1 MKFAFIF
8 PGQGSQ
14 SVGMGREFYENS
26 ASACAL
32 LDEASDFTGID
43 FKNLLFEPN
52 DKLDVS
58 EFTQPA
64 IALNSMMAL
73 AALQERLDQ
82 EKFNIAPQF
91 LLGHSLGEFSALSAA
106 GGIGPK
112 QMLKLVNIRGRLMQ
126 NACEG
131 KGAGMMVILALADEA
146 VEKICA
152 DAASVG
158 KQVWAANYNCDG
170 QIVVAGK
177 KDDLAALEGE
187 FQAAV
192 SVAGCPGY
200 PVTLFDVV
208 GAWLSPNKTILE
220 RDQVCPPSLSQQD
233 VEETNQAQM
242 TSSQNTAVVAA
253 LMETGM
259 ATRMV
264 LTVEGTGPDQT
275 EGLLQKGDV
284 LTSITPAGGQATP
297 TTTYT
302 ALRELLTTIPAGTAV
317 ELGIERDGEPMTV
330 SLTTI
335 TPPDANSDGSPD
347 SEGSLLGVYLS
358 AEADSDIEATF
369 GLSKVGGPS
378 AGSMF
383 ALGIVDELTPGDLT
397 GGKDIAGTGTI
408 ALDGSIGP
416 IGGIEQK
423 MAGAKTDGSGYFLA
437 PASNCADVVGNVP
450 DGLEV
455 YAVSTL
461 HEAVTTV
468 EAIAAEDTSGASTC
482 EAVLAQQ

>member
-1 MKFAFIF
+1 MRTHDGGVMDEQHHETQSNATSSSEVEPAAGSEAD
-8 PGQGSQ
+8 PGSGVEPGMEAGDDSGSRTGIRGLRRLR
-14 SVGMGREFYENS
+14 SKRLMIGIG
-26 ASACAL
+26 AL
-32 LDEASDFTGID
+32 L
-43 FKNLLFEPN
+43 
-52 DKLDVS
+52 
-58 EFTQPA
+58 
-64 IALNSMMAL
+64 L
-73 AALQERLDQ
+73 A
-82 EKFNIAPQF
+82 
-91 LLGHSLGEFSALSAA
+91 
-106 GGIGPK
+106 
-112 QMLKLVNIRGRLMQ
+112 
-126 NACEG
+126 
-131 KGAGMMVILALADEA
+131 
-146 VEKICA
+146 
-152 DAASVG
+152 VG
-158 KQVWAANYNCDG
+158 L
-170 QIVVAGK
+170 VVAGATVRVNK
-177 KDDLAALEGE
+177 VIEAPGPTWNVLAAVPGDDSDQSVITVTGAQTYPAEG
-187 FQAAV
+187 ALRMTTV
-192 SVAGCPGY
+192 SVSGCPGY

-275 EGLLQKGDV
+275 EGLLQKGDI
-284 LTSITPAGGQATP
+284 LTSVTPAGGQATP

-302 ALRELLTTIPAGTAV
+302 ALRELLTTVPVGTTV

-437 PASNCADVVGNVP
+437 PASNCGDVVGHVP

>member
-1 MKFAFIF
+1 MRTHDGGVMDEQHHETQSNATSSSEVEPAAGSEAD
-8 PGQGSQ
+8 PGSGVEPGMEAGDDSGSRTGIRGLRRLR
-14 SVGMGREFYENS
+14 SKRLMIGIG
-26 ASACAL
+26 AL
-32 LDEASDFTGID
+32 L
-43 FKNLLFEPN
+43 
-52 DKLDVS
+52 
-58 EFTQPA
+58 
-64 IALNSMMAL
+64 L
-73 AALQERLDQ
+73 A
-82 EKFNIAPQF
+82 
-91 LLGHSLGEFSALSAA
+91 
-106 GGIGPK
+106 
-112 QMLKLVNIRGRLMQ
+112 
-126 NACEG
+126 
-131 KGAGMMVILALADEA
+131 
-146 VEKICA
+146 
-152 DAASVG
+152 VG
-158 KQVWAANYNCDG
+158 L
-170 QIVVAGK
+170 VVAGATVRVNK
-177 KDDLAALEGE
+177 VIEAPGPTWNVLAAVPGDDSDQSVITVTGAQTYPAEG
-187 FQAAV
+187 ALRMTTV
-192 SVAGCPGY
+192 SVSGCPGY

-335 TPPDANSDGSPD
+335 TPPDANSDGAPD

>member
-1 MKFAFIF
+1 MRTHDGGVMDEQHHETQSNATSSSEVEPAAGSEAD
-8 PGQGSQ
+8 PGSGVEPGMEAGDDSGSRTGIRGLRRLR
-14 SVGMGREFYENS
+14 SKRLMLGIG
-26 ASACAL
+26 AL
-32 LDEASDFTGID
+32 L
-43 FKNLLFEPN
+43 
-52 DKLDVS
+52 
-58 EFTQPA
+58 
-64 IALNSMMAL
+64 L
-73 AALQERLDQ
+73 A
-82 EKFNIAPQF
+82 
-91 LLGHSLGEFSALSAA
+91 
-106 GGIGPK
+106 
-112 QMLKLVNIRGRLMQ
+112 
-126 NACEG
+126 
-131 KGAGMMVILALADEA
+131 
-146 VEKICA
+146 
-152 DAASVG
+152 VG
-158 KQVWAANYNCDG
+158 L
-170 QIVVAGK
+170 VVAGATVRVNK
-177 KDDLAALEGE
+177 VIEAPGPTWNVLAAVPGDDSDQSVITVTGAQTYPAEG
-187 FQAAV
+187 ALRMTTV
-192 SVAGCPGY
+192 SVSGCPGY

-275 EGLLQKGDV
+275 EGLLQKGDI

-302 ALRELLTTIPAGTAV
+302 ALRELLTTVPVGTTV

-437 PASNCADVVGNVP
+437 PASNCGDVVGNVP

-468 EAIAAEDTSGASTC
+468 EAIAADDTSGASTC

>member
-1 MKFAFIF
+1 MRTHDGGVMDEQHHETQSNATSSSEVEPAAGSEAD
-8 PGQGSQ
+8 PGSGVEPGMEAGDDSGSRTGIRGLRRLR
-14 SVGMGREFYENS
+14 SKRLMIGIG
-26 ASACAL
+26 AL
-32 LDEASDFTGID
+32 L
-43 FKNLLFEPN
+43 
-52 DKLDVS
+52 
-58 EFTQPA
+58 
-64 IALNSMMAL
+64 L
-73 AALQERLDQ
+73 A
-82 EKFNIAPQF
+82 
-91 LLGHSLGEFSALSAA
+91 
-106 GGIGPK
+106 
-112 QMLKLVNIRGRLMQ
+112 
-126 NACEG
+126 
-131 KGAGMMVILALADEA
+131 
-146 VEKICA
+146 
-152 DAASVG
+152 VG
-158 KQVWAANYNCDG
+158 L
-170 QIVVAGK
+170 VVAGATVRVNK
-177 KDDLAALEGE
+177 VIEAPGPTWNVLAAVPSDDSDQSVITVTGAQTYPAEG
-187 FQAAV
+187 ALRMTTV
-192 SVAGCPGY
+192 SVSGCPGY

-335 TPPDANSDGSPD
+335 TPPDANSDGAPD

>member
-1 MKFAFIF
+1 MRTHDGGVMDEQHHETQSNATSSSEVEPAAGSEAD
-8 PGQGSQ
+8 PGSGVEPGMEAGDDSGSRTGIRGLRRLR
-14 SVGMGREFYENS
+14 SKRLMIGIG
-26 ASACAL
+26 AL
-32 LDEASDFTGID
+32 L
-43 FKNLLFEPN
+43 
-52 DKLDVS
+52 
-58 EFTQPA
+58 
-64 IALNSMMAL
+64 L
-73 AALQERLDQ
+73 A
-82 EKFNIAPQF
+82 
-91 LLGHSLGEFSALSAA
+91 
-106 GGIGPK
+106 
-112 QMLKLVNIRGRLMQ
+112 
-126 NACEG
+126 
-131 KGAGMMVILALADEA
+131 
-146 VEKICA
+146 
-152 DAASVG
+152 VG
-158 KQVWAANYNCDG
+158 L
-170 QIVVAGK
+170 VVAGATVRVNK
-177 KDDLAALEGE
+177 VIEAPGPTWNVLAAVPGDDSDQSVITVTGAQTYPAEG
-187 FQAAV
+187 ALRMTTV
-192 SVAGCPGY
+192 SVSGCPGY

-264 LTVEGTGPDQT
+264 LTVEGTGPEQT

-284 LTSITPAGGQATP
+284 LTSVTPAGGQATP

-468 EAIAAEDTSGASTC
+468 EAIAADDTSGASTC

>member
-1 MKFAFIF
+1 MRTHDGGVMDEQHHETQSNATSSSEVEPAAGSEAD
-8 PGQGSQ
+8 PGSGVEPGMEAGDDSGSRTGIRGLRRLR
-14 SVGMGREFYENS
+14 SKRLMIGIG
-26 ASACAL
+26 AL
-32 LDEASDFTGID
+32 L
-43 FKNLLFEPN
+43 
-52 DKLDVS
+52 
-58 EFTQPA
+58 
-64 IALNSMMAL
+64 L
-73 AALQERLDQ
+73 A
-82 EKFNIAPQF
+82 
-91 LLGHSLGEFSALSAA
+91 
-106 GGIGPK
+106 
-112 QMLKLVNIRGRLMQ
+112 
-126 NACEG
+126 
-131 KGAGMMVILALADEA
+131 
-146 VEKICA
+146 
-152 DAASVG
+152 VG
-158 KQVWAANYNCDG
+158 L
-170 QIVVAGK
+170 VVAGATVRVNK
-177 KDDLAALEGE
+177 VIEAPGPTWNVLAAVPGDDSDQSVITVTGAQTYPAEG
-187 FQAAV
+187 ALRMTTV
-192 SVAGCPGY
+192 SVSGCPGY

-275 EGLLQKGDV
+275 EGLLQKGDI

-437 PASNCADVVGNVP
+437 PASNCGDVVGNVP

>member
-1 MKFAFIF
+1 MRTHDGGVMDEQHHETQSNATSSSEVEPAAGSEAD
-8 PGQGSQ
+8 PGSGVEPGMEAGDDSGSRTGIRGLRRLR
-14 SVGMGREFYENS
+14 SKRLMIGIG
-26 ASACAL
+26 AL
-32 LDEASDFTGID
+32 L
-43 FKNLLFEPN
+43 
-52 DKLDVS
+52 
-58 EFTQPA
+58 
-64 IALNSMMAL
+64 L
-73 AALQERLDQ
+73 A
-82 EKFNIAPQF
+82 
-91 LLGHSLGEFSALSAA
+91 
-106 GGIGPK
+106 
-112 QMLKLVNIRGRLMQ
+112 
-126 NACEG
+126 
-131 KGAGMMVILALADEA
+131 
-146 VEKICA
+146 
-152 DAASVG
+152 VG
-158 KQVWAANYNCDG
+158 L
-170 QIVVAGK
+170 VVAGATVRVNK
-177 KDDLAALEGE
+177 VIEAPGPTWNVLAAVPGDDSDQSVITVTGAQTYPAEG
-187 FQAAV
+187 ALRMTTV
-192 SVAGCPGY
+192 SVSGCPGY

-275 EGLLQKGDV
+275 EGLLQKGDI
-284 LTSITPAGGQATP
+284 LTSVTPAGGQATP

>member
-1 MKFAFIF
+1 MRTHDGGVMDEQHHETQSNATSSSEVEPAAGSEAD
-8 PGQGSQ
+8 PGSGVEPGMEAGDDSGSRTGIRGLRRLR
-14 SVGMGREFYENS
+14 SKRLMIGIG
-26 ASACAL
+26 AL
-32 LDEASDFTGID
+32 L
-43 FKNLLFEPN
+43 
-52 DKLDVS
+52 
-58 EFTQPA
+58 
-64 IALNSMMAL
+64 L
-73 AALQERLDQ
+73 A
-82 EKFNIAPQF
+82 
-91 LLGHSLGEFSALSAA
+91 
-106 GGIGPK
+106 
-112 QMLKLVNIRGRLMQ
+112 
-126 NACEG
+126 
-131 KGAGMMVILALADEA
+131 
-146 VEKICA
+146 
-152 DAASVG
+152 VG
-158 KQVWAANYNCDG
+158 L
-170 QIVVAGK
+170 VVAGATVRVNK
-177 KDDLAALEGE
+177 VIEAPGPTWNVLAAVPGDDSDQSVITVTGAQTYPAEG
-187 FQAAV
+187 ALRMTTV
-192 SVAGCPGY
+192 SVSGCPGY

-275 EGLLQKGDV
+275 EGLLQN
-284 LTSITPAGGQATP
+284 SITPAGGQATP

-335 TPPDANSDGSPD
+335 TPPDANSDGVPD

>member
-1 MKFAFIF
+1 M
-8 PGQGSQ
+8 
-14 SVGMGREFYENS
+14 
-26 ASACAL
+26 
-32 LDEASDFTGID
+32 T
-43 FKNLLFEPN
+43 
-52 DKLDVS
+52 
-58 EFTQPA
+58 T
-64 IALNSMMAL
+64 
-73 AALQERLDQ
+73 
-82 EKFNIAPQF
+82 
-91 LLGHSLGEFSALSAA
+91 
-106 GGIGPK
+106 
-112 QMLKLVNIRGRLMQ
+112 
-126 NACEG
+126 
-131 KGAGMMVILALADEA
+131 
-146 VEKICA
+146 
-152 DAASVG
+152 
-158 KQVWAANYNCDG
+158 
-170 QIVVAGK
+170 
-177 KDDLAALEGE
+177 
-187 FQAAV
+187 V
-192 SVAGCPGY
+192 SVSGCPGY

-264 LTVEGTGPDQT
+264 LTVEGTGPEQT
-275 EGLLQKGDV
+275 EGMLQKGDI

>member
-1 MKFAFIF
+1 MRTHDGGVMDEQHHETQSNATSSSEVEPAAGSEAD
-8 PGQGSQ
+8 PGSGVEPGMEAGDDSGSRTGIRGLRRLR
-14 SVGMGREFYENS
+14 SKRLMIGIG
-26 ASACAL
+26 AL
-32 LDEASDFTGID
+32 L
-43 FKNLLFEPN
+43 
-52 DKLDVS
+52 
-58 EFTQPA
+58 
-64 IALNSMMAL
+64 L
-73 AALQERLDQ
+73 A
-82 EKFNIAPQF
+82 
-91 LLGHSLGEFSALSAA
+91 
-106 GGIGPK
+106 
-112 QMLKLVNIRGRLMQ
+112 
-126 NACEG
+126 
-131 KGAGMMVILALADEA
+131 
-146 VEKICA
+146 
-152 DAASVG
+152 VG
-158 KQVWAANYNCDG
+158 L
-170 QIVVAGK
+170 VVAGATVRVNK
-177 KDDLAALEGE
+177 VIEAPGPTWNVLAAVPGDDSDQSVITVTGAQTYPAEG
-187 FQAAV
+187 ALRMTTV
-192 SVAGCPGY
+192 SVSGCPGY

-437 PASNCADVVGNVP
+437 PASNCADVVGHVP

>member
-1 MKFAFIF
+1 MRTHDGGVMDEQHHETQSNATSSSEVEPAAGSEAD
-8 PGQGSQ
+8 PGSGVEPGMEAGDDSGSRTGIRGLRRLR
-14 SVGMGREFYENS
+14 SKRLMIGIG
-26 ASACAL
+26 AL
-32 LDEASDFTGID
+32 L
-43 FKNLLFEPN
+43 
-52 DKLDVS
+52 
-58 EFTQPA
+58 
-64 IALNSMMAL
+64 L
-73 AALQERLDQ
+73 A
-82 EKFNIAPQF
+82 
-91 LLGHSLGEFSALSAA
+91 
-106 GGIGPK
+106 
-112 QMLKLVNIRGRLMQ
+112 
-126 NACEG
+126 
-131 KGAGMMVILALADEA
+131 
-146 VEKICA
+146 
-152 DAASVG
+152 VG
-158 KQVWAANYNCDG
+158 L
-170 QIVVAGK
+170 VVAGATVRVNK
-177 KDDLAALEGE
+177 VIEAPGPTWNVLAAVPGDDSDQSVITVTGAQTYPAEG
-187 FQAAV
+187 ALRMTTV
-192 SVAGCPGY
+192 SVSGCPGY

-264 LTVEGTGPDQT
+264 LTVEGTGPEQT
-275 EGLLQKGDV
+275 EGMLQKGDI

>member
-1 MKFAFIF
+1 MRTHDGGVMDEQHHETQSNATSSSEVEPAAGSEAD
-8 PGQGSQ
+8 PGSGVEPGMEAGDDSGSRTGIRGLRHLR
-14 SVGMGREFYENS
+14 SKRLMLGIG
-26 ASACAL
+26 AL
-32 LDEASDFTGID
+32 L
-43 FKNLLFEPN
+43 
-52 DKLDVS
+52 
-58 EFTQPA
+58 
-64 IALNSMMAL
+64 L
-73 AALQERLDQ
+73 A
-82 EKFNIAPQF
+82 
-91 LLGHSLGEFSALSAA
+91 
-106 GGIGPK
+106 
-112 QMLKLVNIRGRLMQ
+112 
-126 NACEG
+126 
-131 KGAGMMVILALADEA
+131 
-146 VEKICA
+146 
-152 DAASVG
+152 VG
-158 KQVWAANYNCDG
+158 L
-170 QIVVAGK
+170 VVAGATVRVNK
-177 KDDLAALEGE
+177 VIEAPGPTWNVLAAVPGDDSDQSVITVTGAQTYPAEG
-187 FQAAV
+187 ALRMTTV
-192 SVAGCPGY
+192 SVSGCPGY

-335 TPPDANSDGSPD
+335 TPPDANSDGAPD

-437 PASNCADVVGNVP
+437 PASNCADVVGHVP

-468 EAIAAEDTSGASTC
+468 EAIAADDTSGASTC

>member
-1 MKFAFIF
+1 MRTHDGGVMDEQHHETQSNATSSSEVEPAAGSEAD
-8 PGQGSQ
+8 PGSGVEPGMEAGDDSGSRTGIRGLRRLR
-14 SVGMGREFYENS
+14 SKRLMIGIG
-26 ASACAL
+26 AL
-32 LDEASDFTGID
+32 L
-43 FKNLLFEPN
+43 
-52 DKLDVS
+52 
-58 EFTQPA
+58 
-64 IALNSMMAL
+64 L
-73 AALQERLDQ
+73 A
-82 EKFNIAPQF
+82 
-91 LLGHSLGEFSALSAA
+91 
-106 GGIGPK
+106 
-112 QMLKLVNIRGRLMQ
+112 
-126 NACEG
+126 
-131 KGAGMMVILALADEA
+131 
-146 VEKICA
+146 
-152 DAASVG
+152 VG
-158 KQVWAANYNCDG
+158 L
-170 QIVVAGK
+170 VVAGATVRVNK
-177 KDDLAALEGE
+177 VIEAPGPTWNVLAAVPGDDSDQSVITVTGAQTYPAEG
-187 FQAAV
+187 ALRMTTV
-192 SVAGCPGY
+192 SVSGCPGY

-302 ALRELLTTIPAGTAV
+302 ALRELLTTVPVGTTV

-437 PASNCADVVGNVP
+437 PASNCADVVGHVP

>member
-1 MKFAFIF
+1 MRTHDGGVMDEQHHETQSNATSSSEVEPAAGSEAD
-8 PGQGSQ
+8 PGSGVEPGMEAGDDSGSRTGIRGLRRLR
-14 SVGMGREFYENS
+14 SKRLMIGIG
-26 ASACAL
+26 AL
-32 LDEASDFTGID
+32 L
-43 FKNLLFEPN
+43 
-52 DKLDVS
+52 
-58 EFTQPA
+58 
-64 IALNSMMAL
+64 L
-73 AALQERLDQ
+73 A
-82 EKFNIAPQF
+82 
-91 LLGHSLGEFSALSAA
+91 
-106 GGIGPK
+106 
-112 QMLKLVNIRGRLMQ
+112 
-126 NACEG
+126 
-131 KGAGMMVILALADEA
+131 
-146 VEKICA
+146 
-152 DAASVG
+152 VG
-158 KQVWAANYNCDG
+158 L
-170 QIVVAGK
+170 VVAGATVRVNK
-177 KDDLAALEGE
+177 VIEAPGPTWNVLAAVPGDDSDQSVITVTGAQTYPAEG
-187 FQAAV
+187 ALRMTTV
-192 SVAGCPGY
+192 SVSGCPGY

-264 LTVEGTGPDQT
+264 LTVEGTGPEQT
-275 EGLLQKGDV
+275 EGLLQKGDI
-284 LTSITPAGGQATP
+284 LTSVTPAGGQATP

-302 ALRELLTTIPAGTAV
+302 ALRELLTTVPVGTTV

-468 EAIAAEDTSGASTC
+468 EAIAADDTSGASTC

>member
-1 MKFAFIF
+1 MRTHDGGVMDEQHHETQSNATSSSEVEPAAGSEAD
-8 PGQGSQ
+8 PGSGVEPGMEAGDDSGSRTGIRGLRRLR
-14 SVGMGREFYENS
+14 SKRLMIGIG
-26 ASACAL
+26 AL
-32 LDEASDFTGID
+32 L
-43 FKNLLFEPN
+43 
-52 DKLDVS
+52 
-58 EFTQPA
+58 
-64 IALNSMMAL
+64 L
-73 AALQERLDQ
+73 A
-82 EKFNIAPQF
+82 
-91 LLGHSLGEFSALSAA
+91 
-106 GGIGPK
+106 
-112 QMLKLVNIRGRLMQ
+112 
-126 NACEG
+126 
-131 KGAGMMVILALADEA
+131 
-146 VEKICA
+146 
-152 DAASVG
+152 VG
-158 KQVWAANYNCDG
+158 L
-170 QIVVAGK
+170 VVAGATVRVNK
-177 KDDLAALEGE
+177 VIEAPGPTWNVLAAVPGDDSDQSVITVTGAQTYPAEG
-187 FQAAV
+187 ALRMTTV
-192 SVAGCPGY
+192 SVSGCPGY

-302 ALRELLTTIPAGTAV
+302 ALRELLTTVPAGTAV
-317 ELGIERDGEPMTV
+317 DLGIERDGEPMTV

-335 TPPDANSDGSPD
+335 TPPDANSDGAPD

>member
-1 MKFAFIF
+1 MRTHDGGVMDEQHHETQSNATSSSEVEPAAGSEAD
-8 PGQGSQ
+8 PGSGVEPGMEAGDDSGSRTGIRGLRRLR
-14 SVGMGREFYENS
+14 SKRLMIGIG
-26 ASACAL
+26 AL
-32 LDEASDFTGID
+32 L
-43 FKNLLFEPN
+43 
-52 DKLDVS
+52 
-58 EFTQPA
+58 
-64 IALNSMMAL
+64 L
-73 AALQERLDQ
+73 A
-82 EKFNIAPQF
+82 
-91 LLGHSLGEFSALSAA
+91 
-106 GGIGPK
+106 
-112 QMLKLVNIRGRLMQ
+112 
-126 NACEG
+126 
-131 KGAGMMVILALADEA
+131 
-146 VEKICA
+146 
-152 DAASVG
+152 VG
-158 KQVWAANYNCDG
+158 L
-170 QIVVAGK
+170 VVAGATVRVNK
-177 KDDLAALEGE
+177 VIEAPGPTWNVLAAVPGDDSDQSVITVTGAQTYPAEG
-187 FQAAV
+187 ALRMTTV
-192 SVAGCPGY
+192 SVSGCPGY

-264 LTVEGTGPDQT
+264 LTVEGTGPEQT
-275 EGLLQKGDV
+275 EGMLQKGDI

-468 EAIAAEDTSGASTC
+468 EAIAADDTSGASTC

>member
-1 MKFAFIF
+1 MRTHDGGVMDEQHHETQSNATSSSEVEPAAGSEAD
-8 PGQGSQ
+8 PGSGVEPGMEAGDDSGSRTGIRGLRRLR
-14 SVGMGREFYENS
+14 SKRLMIGIG
-26 ASACAL
+26 AL
-32 LDEASDFTGID
+32 L
-43 FKNLLFEPN
+43 
-52 DKLDVS
+52 
-58 EFTQPA
+58 
-64 IALNSMMAL
+64 L
-73 AALQERLDQ
+73 A
-82 EKFNIAPQF
+82 
-91 LLGHSLGEFSALSAA
+91 
-106 GGIGPK
+106 
-112 QMLKLVNIRGRLMQ
+112 
-126 NACEG
+126 
-131 KGAGMMVILALADEA
+131 
-146 VEKICA
+146 
-152 DAASVG
+152 VG
-158 KQVWAANYNCDG
+158 L
-170 QIVVAGK
+170 VVAGATVRVNK
-177 KDDLAALEGE
+177 VIEAPGPTWNVLAAVPGDDSDQSVITVTGAQTYPAEG
-187 FQAAV
+187 ALRMTTV
-192 SVAGCPGY
+192 SVSGCPGY

-275 EGLLQKGDV
+275 EGLLQKGDI

-302 ALRELLTTIPAGTAV
+302 ALRELLTTVPVGTTV

-437 PASNCADVVGNVP
+437 PASNCADVVGHVP

>member
-1 MKFAFIF
+1 MRTHDGGVMDEQHHETQSNATSSSEVEPAAGSEAD
-8 PGQGSQ
+8 PGSGVEPGMEAGDDSGSRTGIRGLRRLR
-14 SVGMGREFYENS
+14 SKRLMIGIG
-26 ASACAL
+26 AL
-32 LDEASDFTGID
+32 L
-43 FKNLLFEPN
+43 
-52 DKLDVS
+52 
-58 EFTQPA
+58 
-64 IALNSMMAL
+64 L
-73 AALQERLDQ
+73 A
-82 EKFNIAPQF
+82 
-91 LLGHSLGEFSALSAA
+91 
-106 GGIGPK
+106 
-112 QMLKLVNIRGRLMQ
+112 
-126 NACEG
+126 
-131 KGAGMMVILALADEA
+131 
-146 VEKICA
+146 
-152 DAASVG
+152 VG
-158 KQVWAANYNCDG
+158 L
-170 QIVVAGK
+170 VVAGATVRVNK
-177 KDDLAALEGE
+177 VIEAPGPTWNVLAAVPGDDSDQSVITVTGAQTYPAEG
-187 FQAAV
+187 ALRMTTV
-192 SVAGCPGY
+192 SVSGCPGY

-264 LTVEGTGPDQT
+264 LTVEGTGPEQT
-275 EGLLQKGDV
+275 EGLLQKGDI
-284 LTSITPAGGQATP
+284 LTSVTPAGGQATP

-302 ALRELLTTIPAGTAV
+302 ALRELLTTVPVGTTV
-317 ELGIERDGEPMTV
+317 ELGIERNGEPMTV

-468 EAIAAEDTSGASTC
+468 EAIAADDTSGASTC

>member
-1 MKFAFIF
+1 MRTHDGGVMDEQHHETQSNATSSSEVEPAAGSEAD
-8 PGQGSQ
+8 PGSGVEPGMEAGDDSGSRTGIRGLRRLR
-14 SVGMGREFYENS
+14 SKRLMIGIG
-26 ASACAL
+26 AL
-32 LDEASDFTGID
+32 L
-43 FKNLLFEPN
+43 
-52 DKLDVS
+52 
-58 EFTQPA
+58 
-64 IALNSMMAL
+64 L
-73 AALQERLDQ
+73 A
-82 EKFNIAPQF
+82 
-91 LLGHSLGEFSALSAA
+91 
-106 GGIGPK
+106 
-112 QMLKLVNIRGRLMQ
+112 
-126 NACEG
+126 
-131 KGAGMMVILALADEA
+131 
-146 VEKICA
+146 
-152 DAASVG
+152 VG
-158 KQVWAANYNCDG
+158 L
-170 QIVVAGK
+170 VVAGATVRVNK
-177 KDDLAALEGE
+177 VIEAPGPTWNVLAAVPGDDSDQSVITVTGAQTYPAEG
-187 FQAAV
+187 ALRMTTV
-192 SVAGCPGY
+192 SVSGCPGY

-275 EGLLQKGDV
+275 EGLLQKGDI

-302 ALRELLTTIPAGTAV
+302 ALRELLTTVPVGTTV

-468 EAIAAEDTSGASTC
+468 EAIAADDTSGASTC

>member
-1 MKFAFIF
+1 MRTHDGGVMDEQHHETQSNATSSSEVEPAAGSEAD
-8 PGQGSQ
+8 PGSGVEPGMEAGDDSGSRTGIRGLRRLR
-14 SVGMGREFYENS
+14 SKRLMIGIG
-26 ASACAL
+26 AL
-32 LDEASDFTGID
+32 L
-43 FKNLLFEPN
+43 
-52 DKLDVS
+52 
-58 EFTQPA
+58 
-64 IALNSMMAL
+64 L
-73 AALQERLDQ
+73 A
-82 EKFNIAPQF
+82 
-91 LLGHSLGEFSALSAA
+91 
-106 GGIGPK
+106 
-112 QMLKLVNIRGRLMQ
+112 
-126 NACEG
+126 
-131 KGAGMMVILALADEA
+131 
-146 VEKICA
+146 
-152 DAASVG
+152 VG
-158 KQVWAANYNCDG
+158 L
-170 QIVVAGK
+170 VVAGATVRVNK
-177 KDDLAALEGE
+177 VIEAPGPTWNVLAAVPGDDSDQSVITVTGAQTYPAEG
-187 FQAAV
+187 ALRMTTV
-192 SVAGCPGY
+192 SVSGCPGY

-335 TPPDANSDGSPD
+335 TPPDANSDGAPD

-437 PASNCADVVGNVP
+437 PASNCGDVVGHVP

>member
-1 MKFAFIF
+1 MRTHDGGVMDEQHHETQSNATSSSEVEPAAGSEAD
-8 PGQGSQ
+8 PGSGVEPGMEAGDDSGSRTGIRGLRRLR
-14 SVGMGREFYENS
+14 SKRLMIGIG
-26 ASACAL
+26 AL
-32 LDEASDFTGID
+32 L
-43 FKNLLFEPN
+43 
-52 DKLDVS
+52 
-58 EFTQPA
+58 
-64 IALNSMMAL
+64 L
-73 AALQERLDQ
+73 A
-82 EKFNIAPQF
+82 
-91 LLGHSLGEFSALSAA
+91 
-106 GGIGPK
+106 
-112 QMLKLVNIRGRLMQ
+112 
-126 NACEG
+126 
-131 KGAGMMVILALADEA
+131 
-146 VEKICA
+146 
-152 DAASVG
+152 VG
-158 KQVWAANYNCDG
+158 L
-170 QIVVAGK
+170 VVAGATVRVNK
-177 KDDLAALEGE
+177 VIEAPGPTWNVLAAVPGDDSDQSVITVTGAQTYPAEG
-187 FQAAV
+187 ALRMTTV
-192 SVAGCPGY
+192 SVSGCPGY

-264 LTVEGTGPDQT
+264 LTVEGTGPEQT

-335 TPPDANSDGSPD
+335 TPPDANSDGAPD

>member
-1 MKFAFIF
+1 MRTHDGGVMDEQHHETQSNATSSSEVEPAAGSEAD
-8 PGQGSQ
+8 PGSGVEPGMEAGDDSGSRTGIRGLRRLR
-14 SVGMGREFYENS
+14 SKRLMIGIG
-26 ASACAL
+26 AL
-32 LDEASDFTGID
+32 L
-43 FKNLLFEPN
+43 
-52 DKLDVS
+52 
-58 EFTQPA
+58 
-64 IALNSMMAL
+64 L
-73 AALQERLDQ
+73 A
-82 EKFNIAPQF
+82 
-91 LLGHSLGEFSALSAA
+91 
-106 GGIGPK
+106 
-112 QMLKLVNIRGRLMQ
+112 
-126 NACEG
+126 
-131 KGAGMMVILALADEA
+131 
-146 VEKICA
+146 
-152 DAASVG
+152 VG
-158 KQVWAANYNCDG
+158 L
-170 QIVVAGK
+170 VVAGATVRVNK
-177 KDDLAALEGE
+177 VIEAPGPTWNVLAAVPGDDSDQSVITVTGAQTYPAEG
-187 FQAAV
+187 ALRMTTV
-192 SVAGCPGY
+192 SVSGCPGY

-264 LTVEGTGPDQT
+264 LTVEGTGPEQT
-275 EGLLQKGDV
+275 EGLLQKGDI
-284 LTSITPAGGQATP
+284 LTSVTPAGGQATP

-468 EAIAAEDTSGASTC
+468 EAIAADDTSGASTC

>member
-1 MKFAFIF
+1 MRTHDGGVMDEQHHETQSNATSSSEVEPAAGSEAD
-8 PGQGSQ
+8 PGSGVEPGMEAGDDSGSRTGIRGLRRLR
-14 SVGMGREFYENS
+14 SKRLMIGIG
-26 ASACAL
+26 AL
-32 LDEASDFTGID
+32 L
-43 FKNLLFEPN
+43 
-52 DKLDVS
+52 
-58 EFTQPA
+58 
-64 IALNSMMAL
+64 L
-73 AALQERLDQ
+73 A
-82 EKFNIAPQF
+82 
-91 LLGHSLGEFSALSAA
+91 
-106 GGIGPK
+106 
-112 QMLKLVNIRGRLMQ
+112 
-126 NACEG
+126 
-131 KGAGMMVILALADEA
+131 
-146 VEKICA
+146 
-152 DAASVG
+152 VG
-158 KQVWAANYNCDG
+158 L
-170 QIVVAGK
+170 VVAGATVRVNK
-177 KDDLAALEGE
+177 VIEAPGPTWNVLAAVPGDDSDQSVITVTGAQTYPAEG
-187 FQAAV
+187 ALRMTTV
-192 SVAGCPGY
+192 SVSGCPGY

-275 EGLLQKGDV
+275 EGLLQKGDI
-284 LTSITPAGGQATP
+284 LTSVTPAGGQATP

-302 ALRELLTTIPAGTAV
+302 ALRELLTTVPVGTTV

-335 TPPDANSDGSPD
+335 TPPDANSDGAPD

-437 PASNCADVVGNVP
+437 PASNCGDVVGNVP

-468 EAIAAEDTSGASTC
+468 EAIAADDTSGASTC

>member
-1 MKFAFIF
+1 MRTHDGGVMDEQHHETQSNATSSSEVEPAAGSEAD
-8 PGQGSQ
+8 PGSGVEPGMEAGDDSGSRTGIRGLRRLR
-14 SVGMGREFYENS
+14 SKRLMIGIG
-26 ASACAL
+26 AL
-32 LDEASDFTGID
+32 L
-43 FKNLLFEPN
+43 
-52 DKLDVS
+52 
-58 EFTQPA
+58 
-64 IALNSMMAL
+64 L
-73 AALQERLDQ
+73 A
-82 EKFNIAPQF
+82 
-91 LLGHSLGEFSALSAA
+91 
-106 GGIGPK
+106 
-112 QMLKLVNIRGRLMQ
+112 
-126 NACEG
+126 
-131 KGAGMMVILALADEA
+131 
-146 VEKICA
+146 
-152 DAASVG
+152 VG
-158 KQVWAANYNCDG
+158 L
-170 QIVVAGK
+170 VVAGATVRVNK
-177 KDDLAALEGE
+177 VIEAPGPTWNVLAAVPGDDSDQSVITVTGAQTYPAEG
-187 FQAAV
+187 ALRMTTV
-192 SVAGCPGY
+192 SVSGCPGY

-275 EGLLQKGDV
+275 EGLLQKGDI
-284 LTSITPAGGQATP
+284 LTSVTPAGGQATP

-302 ALRELLTTIPAGTAV
+302 ALRELLTTVPVGTTV

>member
-1 MKFAFIF
+1 MRTHDGGVMDEQHHETQSNATSSSEVEPAAGSEAD
-8 PGQGSQ
+8 PGSGVEPGMEAGDDSGSRTGIRGLRRLR
-14 SVGMGREFYENS
+14 SKRLMIGIG
-26 ASACAL
+26 AL
-32 LDEASDFTGID
+32 L
-43 FKNLLFEPN
+43 
-52 DKLDVS
+52 
-58 EFTQPA
+58 
-64 IALNSMMAL
+64 L
-73 AALQERLDQ
+73 A
-82 EKFNIAPQF
+82 
-91 LLGHSLGEFSALSAA
+91 
-106 GGIGPK
+106 
-112 QMLKLVNIRGRLMQ
+112 
-126 NACEG
+126 
-131 KGAGMMVILALADEA
+131 
-146 VEKICA
+146 
-152 DAASVG
+152 VG
-158 KQVWAANYNCDG
+158 L
-170 QIVVAGK
+170 VVAGATVRVNK
-177 KDDLAALEGE
+177 VIEAPGPTWNVLAAVPGDDSDQSVITVTGAQTYPAEG
-187 FQAAV
+187 ALRMTTV
-192 SVAGCPGY
+192 SVSGCPGY

-242 TSSQNTAVVAA
+242 TSSQTTAVVAA

-335 TPPDANSDGSPD
+335 TPPDANSDGAPD

-437 PASNCADVVGNVP
+437 PASNCGDVVGHVP

>member
-1 MKFAFIF
+1 MRTHDGGVMDEQHHETQSNATSSSEVEPAAGSEAD
-8 PGQGSQ
+8 PGSGVEPGMEAGDDSGSRTGIRGLRRLR
-14 SVGMGREFYENS
+14 SKRLMIGIG
-26 ASACAL
+26 AL
-32 LDEASDFTGID
+32 L
-43 FKNLLFEPN
+43 
-52 DKLDVS
+52 
-58 EFTQPA
+58 
-64 IALNSMMAL
+64 L
-73 AALQERLDQ
+73 A
-82 EKFNIAPQF
+82 
-91 LLGHSLGEFSALSAA
+91 
-106 GGIGPK
+106 
-112 QMLKLVNIRGRLMQ
+112 
-126 NACEG
+126 
-131 KGAGMMVILALADEA
+131 
-146 VEKICA
+146 
-152 DAASVG
+152 VG
-158 KQVWAANYNCDG
+158 L
-170 QIVVAGK
+170 VVAGATVRVNK
-177 KDDLAALEGE
+177 VIEAPGPTWNVLAAVPGDDSDQSVITVTGAQTYPAEG
-187 FQAAV
+187 ALRMTTV
-192 SVAGCPGY
+192 SVSGCPGY

-302 ALRELLTTIPAGTAV
+302 ALRELLTTVPVGTTV
-317 ELGIERDGEPMTV
+317 ELGIERNGKPMTV

-468 EAIAAEDTSGASTC
+468 EAIAADDTSGASTC

>member
-1 MKFAFIF
+1 MDEQHHETQSNATSSSEVEPAAGSEAD
-8 PGQGSQ
+8 PGSGVEPGMEAGDDSGSRTGIRGLRRLR
-14 SVGMGREFYENS
+14 SKRLMIGIG
-26 ASACAL
+26 AL
-32 LDEASDFTGID
+32 L
-43 FKNLLFEPN
+43 
-52 DKLDVS
+52 
-58 EFTQPA
+58 
-64 IALNSMMAL
+64 L
-73 AALQERLDQ
+73 A
-82 EKFNIAPQF
+82 
-91 LLGHSLGEFSALSAA
+91 
-106 GGIGPK
+106 
-112 QMLKLVNIRGRLMQ
+112 
-126 NACEG
+126 
-131 KGAGMMVILALADEA
+131 
-146 VEKICA
+146 
-152 DAASVG
+152 VG
-158 KQVWAANYNCDG
+158 L
-170 QIVVAGK
+170 VVAGATVRVNK
-177 KDDLAALEGE
+177 VIEAPGPTWNVLAAVPGDDSDQSVITVTGAQTYPAEG
-187 FQAAV
+187 ALRMTTV
-192 SVAGCPGY
+192 SVSGCPGY

-208 GAWLSPNKTILE
+208 GAWLSPDKKILDRE
-220 RDQVCPPSLSQQD
+220 QVCPKSLSSQE
-233 VEETNQAQM
+233 VEQANQAQM

-335 TPPDANSDGSPD
+335 TPPDANSDGAPD

>member
-1 MKFAFIF
+1 MRTHDGGVMDEQHHETQSNATSSSEVEPAAGSEAD
-8 PGQGSQ
+8 PGSGVEPGMEAGDDSGSRTGIRGLRRLR
-14 SVGMGREFYENS
+14 SKRLMIGIG
-26 ASACAL
+26 AL
-32 LDEASDFTGID
+32 L
-43 FKNLLFEPN
+43 
-52 DKLDVS
+52 
-58 EFTQPA
+58 
-64 IALNSMMAL
+64 L
-73 AALQERLDQ
+73 A
-82 EKFNIAPQF
+82 
-91 LLGHSLGEFSALSAA
+91 
-106 GGIGPK
+106 
-112 QMLKLVNIRGRLMQ
+112 
-126 NACEG
+126 
-131 KGAGMMVILALADEA
+131 
-146 VEKICA
+146 
-152 DAASVG
+152 VG
-158 KQVWAANYNCDG
+158 L
-170 QIVVAGK
+170 VVAGATVRVNK
-177 KDDLAALEGE
+177 VIEAPGPTWNVLAAVPGDDSDQSVITVTGAQTYPAEG
-187 FQAAV
+187 ALRMTTV
-192 SVAGCPGY
+192 SVSGCPGY

-208 GAWLSPNKTILE
+208 GAWVSPNKTILE

-335 TPPDANSDGSPD
+335 TPPDANSDGAPD

-437 PASNCADVVGNVP
+437 PASNCGDVVGNVP

-468 EAIAAEDTSGASTC
+468 EAIAADDTSGASTC

>member
-1 MKFAFIF
+1 MRTHDGGVMDEQHHETQSNATSSSEVEPAAGSEAD
-8 PGQGSQ
+8 PGSGVEPGMEAGDDSGSRTGIRGLRRLR
-14 SVGMGREFYENS
+14 SKRLMIGIG
-26 ASACAL
+26 AL
-32 LDEASDFTGID
+32 L
-43 FKNLLFEPN
+43 
-52 DKLDVS
+52 
-58 EFTQPA
+58 
-64 IALNSMMAL
+64 L
-73 AALQERLDQ
+73 A
-82 EKFNIAPQF
+82 
-91 LLGHSLGEFSALSAA
+91 
-106 GGIGPK
+106 
-112 QMLKLVNIRGRLMQ
+112 
-126 NACEG
+126 
-131 KGAGMMVILALADEA
+131 
-146 VEKICA
+146 
-152 DAASVG
+152 VG
-158 KQVWAANYNCDG
+158 L
-170 QIVVAGK
+170 VVAGATVRVNK
-177 KDDLAALEGE
+177 VIEAPGPTWNVLAAVPGDDSDQSVITVTGAQTYPAEG
-187 FQAAV
+187 ALRMTTV
-192 SVAGCPGY
+192 SVSGCPGY

-264 LTVEGTGPDQT
+264 LTVEGTGPEQT

-284 LTSITPAGGQATP
+284 LTSVTPAGGQATP

-302 ALRELLTTIPAGTAV
+302 ALRELLTTVPVGTTV

-468 EAIAAEDTSGASTC
+468 EAIAADDTSGASTC

>member
-1 MKFAFIF
+1 MRTHDGGVMDEQHHETQSNATSSSEVEPAAGSEAD
-8 PGQGSQ
+8 PGSGVEPGMEAGDDSGSRTGIRGLRRLR
-14 SVGMGREFYENS
+14 SKRLMIGIG
-26 ASACAL
+26 AL
-32 LDEASDFTGID
+32 L
-43 FKNLLFEPN
+43 
-52 DKLDVS
+52 
-58 EFTQPA
+58 
-64 IALNSMMAL
+64 L
-73 AALQERLDQ
+73 A
-82 EKFNIAPQF
+82 
-91 LLGHSLGEFSALSAA
+91 
-106 GGIGPK
+106 
-112 QMLKLVNIRGRLMQ
+112 
-126 NACEG
+126 
-131 KGAGMMVILALADEA
+131 
-146 VEKICA
+146 
-152 DAASVG
+152 VG
-158 KQVWAANYNCDG
+158 L
-170 QIVVAGK
+170 VVAGATVRVNK
-177 KDDLAALEGE
+177 VIEAPGPTWNVLAAVPGDDSDQSVITVTGAQTYPAEG
-187 FQAAV
+187 ALRMTTV
-192 SVAGCPGY
+192 SVSGCPGY

-264 LTVEGTGPDQT
+264 LTVEGTGPEQT
-275 EGLLQKGDV
+275 EGMLQKGDI

-302 ALRELLTTIPAGTAV
+302 ALRELLTTVPVGTTV

-468 EAIAAEDTSGASTC
+468 EAIAADDTSGASTC

>member
-1 MKFAFIF
+1 MRTHDGGVMDEQHHETQSNATSSSEVEPAAGSEAD
-8 PGQGSQ
+8 PGSGVEPGMEAGDDSGSRTGIRGLRRLR
-14 SVGMGREFYENS
+14 SKRLMIGIG
-26 ASACAL
+26 AL
-32 LDEASDFTGID
+32 L
-43 FKNLLFEPN
+43 
-52 DKLDVS
+52 
-58 EFTQPA
+58 
-64 IALNSMMAL
+64 L
-73 AALQERLDQ
+73 A
-82 EKFNIAPQF
+82 
-91 LLGHSLGEFSALSAA
+91 
-106 GGIGPK
+106 
-112 QMLKLVNIRGRLMQ
+112 
-126 NACEG
+126 
-131 KGAGMMVILALADEA
+131 
-146 VEKICA
+146 
-152 DAASVG
+152 VG
-158 KQVWAANYNCDG
+158 L
-170 QIVVAGK
+170 VVAGATVRVNK
-177 KDDLAALEGE
+177 VIEAPGPTWNVLAAVPGDDSDQSVITVTGAQTYPAEG
-187 FQAAV
+187 ALRMTTV
-192 SVAGCPGY
+192 SVSGCPGY

-284 LTSITPAGGQATP
+284 LTSVTPAGGQATP

-302 ALRELLTTIPAGTAV
+302 ALRELLTTVPVGTTV

-468 EAIAAEDTSGASTC
+468 EAIAADDTSGASTC

>member
-1 MKFAFIF
+1 MRTHDGGVMDEQHHETQSNATSSSEVEPAAGSEAD
-8 PGQGSQ
+8 PGSGVEPGMEAGDDSGSRTGIRGLRRLR
-14 SVGMGREFYENS
+14 SKRLMIGIG
-26 ASACAL
+26 AL
-32 LDEASDFTGID
+32 L
-43 FKNLLFEPN
+43 
-52 DKLDVS
+52 
-58 EFTQPA
+58 
-64 IALNSMMAL
+64 L
-73 AALQERLDQ
+73 A
-82 EKFNIAPQF
+82 
-91 LLGHSLGEFSALSAA
+91 
-106 GGIGPK
+106 
-112 QMLKLVNIRGRLMQ
+112 
-126 NACEG
+126 
-131 KGAGMMVILALADEA
+131 
-146 VEKICA
+146 
-152 DAASVG
+152 VG
-158 KQVWAANYNCDG
+158 L
-170 QIVVAGK
+170 VVAGATVRVNK
-177 KDDLAALEGE
+177 VIEAPGPTWNVLAAVPGDDSDQSVITVTGAQTYPAEG
-187 FQAAV
+187 ALRMTTV
-192 SVAGCPGY
+192 SVSGCPGY

-264 LTVEGTGPDQT
+264 LTVEGTGPEQT
-275 EGLLQKGDV
+275 EGLLQKGDI
-284 LTSITPAGGQATP
+284 LTSVTPAGGQATP

-335 TPPDANSDGSPD
+335 TPPDANSDGAPD

-437 PASNCADVVGNVP
+437 PASNCADVVGHVP

>member
-1 MKFAFIF
+1 MRTHDGGVMDEQHHETQSNATSSSEVEPAAGSEAD
-8 PGQGSQ
+8 PGSGVEPGMEAGDDSGSRTGIRGLRRLR
-14 SVGMGREFYENS
+14 SKRLMIGIG
-26 ASACAL
+26 AL
-32 LDEASDFTGID
+32 L
-43 FKNLLFEPN
+43 
-52 DKLDVS
+52 
-58 EFTQPA
+58 
-64 IALNSMMAL
+64 L
-73 AALQERLDQ
+73 A
-82 EKFNIAPQF
+82 
-91 LLGHSLGEFSALSAA
+91 
-106 GGIGPK
+106 
-112 QMLKLVNIRGRLMQ
+112 
-126 NACEG
+126 
-131 KGAGMMVILALADEA
+131 
-146 VEKICA
+146 
-152 DAASVG
+152 VG
-158 KQVWAANYNCDG
+158 L
-170 QIVVAGK
+170 VVAGATVRVNK
-177 KDDLAALEGE
+177 VIEAPGPTWNVLAAVPGDDSDQSVITVTGAQTYPAEG
-187 FQAAV
+187 ALRMTTV
-192 SVAGCPGY
+192 SVSGCPGY

-275 EGLLQKGDV
+275 EGLLQKGDI
-284 LTSITPAGGQATP
+284 LTSVTPAGGQATP

-335 TPPDANSDGSPD
+335 TPPDANSDGAPD

>member
-1 MKFAFIF
+1 MRTHDGGVMDEQHHETQSNATSSSEVEPAAGSEAD
-8 PGQGSQ
+8 PGSGVEPGMEAGDDSGSRTGIRGLRRLR
-14 SVGMGREFYENS
+14 SKRLMIGIG
-26 ASACAL
+26 AL
-32 LDEASDFTGID
+32 L
-43 FKNLLFEPN
+43 
-52 DKLDVS
+52 
-58 EFTQPA
+58 
-64 IALNSMMAL
+64 L
-73 AALQERLDQ
+73 A
-82 EKFNIAPQF
+82 
-91 LLGHSLGEFSALSAA
+91 
-106 GGIGPK
+106 
-112 QMLKLVNIRGRLMQ
+112 
-126 NACEG
+126 
-131 KGAGMMVILALADEA
+131 
-146 VEKICA
+146 
-152 DAASVG
+152 VG
-158 KQVWAANYNCDG
+158 L
-170 QIVVAGK
+170 VVAGATVRVNK
-177 KDDLAALEGE
+177 VIEAPGPTWNVLAAVPGDDSDQSVITVTGAQTYPAEG
-187 FQAAV
+187 ALRMTTV
-192 SVAGCPGY
+192 SVSGCPGY

-302 ALRELLTTIPAGTAV
+302 ALRELLTTVPVGTTV
-317 ELGIERDGEPMTV
+317 ELGIERNGEPMTV

>member
-1 MKFAFIF
+1 MRTHDGGVMDEQHHETQSNATSSSEVEPAAGSEAD
-8 PGQGSQ
+8 PGSGVEPGMEAGDDSGSRTGIRGLRRLR
-14 SVGMGREFYENS
+14 SKRLMIGIG
-26 ASACAL
+26 AL
-32 LDEASDFTGID
+32 L
-43 FKNLLFEPN
+43 
-52 DKLDVS
+52 
-58 EFTQPA
+58 
-64 IALNSMMAL
+64 L
-73 AALQERLDQ
+73 A
-82 EKFNIAPQF
+82 
-91 LLGHSLGEFSALSAA
+91 
-106 GGIGPK
+106 
-112 QMLKLVNIRGRLMQ
+112 
-126 NACEG
+126 
-131 KGAGMMVILALADEA
+131 
-146 VEKICA
+146 
-152 DAASVG
+152 VG
-158 KQVWAANYNCDG
+158 L
-170 QIVVAGK
+170 VVAGATVRVNK
-177 KDDLAALEGE
+177 VIEAPGPTWNVLAAVPGDDSDQSVITVTGAQTYPAEG
-187 FQAAV
+187 ALRMTTV
-192 SVAGCPGY
+192 SVSGCPGY

-275 EGLLQKGDV
+275 EGLLQKGDI
-284 LTSITPAGGQATP
+284 LTSVTPAGGQATP

-302 ALRELLTTIPAGTAV
+302 ALRELLTTVPVGTTV
-317 ELGIERDGEPMTV
+317 ELGIERNGEPMTV

-437 PASNCADVVGNVP
+437 PASNCGDVVGNVP

-468 EAIAAEDTSGASTC
+468 EAIAADDTSGASTC

>member
-1 MKFAFIF
+1 MMDEQHHETQSNATSSSEVEPAAGSEAD
-8 PGQGSQ
+8 PGSGVEPGMEAGDDSGSRTGIRGLRRLR
-14 SVGMGREFYENS
+14 SKRLMIGIG
-26 ASACAL
+26 AL
-32 LDEASDFTGID
+32 L
-43 FKNLLFEPN
+43 
-52 DKLDVS
+52 
-58 EFTQPA
+58 
-64 IALNSMMAL
+64 L
-73 AALQERLDQ
+73 A
-82 EKFNIAPQF
+82 
-91 LLGHSLGEFSALSAA
+91 
-106 GGIGPK
+106 
-112 QMLKLVNIRGRLMQ
+112 
-126 NACEG
+126 
-131 KGAGMMVILALADEA
+131 
-146 VEKICA
+146 
-152 DAASVG
+152 VG
-158 KQVWAANYNCDG
+158 L
-170 QIVVAGK
+170 VVAGATVRVNK
-177 KDDLAALEGE
+177 VIEAPGPTWNVLAAVPGDDSDQSVITVTGAQTYPAEG
-187 FQAAV
+187 ALRMTTV
-192 SVAGCPGY
+192 SVSGCPGY

>member
-1 MKFAFIF
+1 MRTHDGGVMDEQHHETQSNATSSSEVEPAAGSEAD
-8 PGQGSQ
+8 PGSGVEPGMEAGDDSGSRTGIRGLRRLR
-14 SVGMGREFYENS
+14 SKRLMIGIG
-26 ASACAL
+26 AL
-32 LDEASDFTGID
+32 L
-43 FKNLLFEPN
+43 
-52 DKLDVS
+52 
-58 EFTQPA
+58 
-64 IALNSMMAL
+64 L
-73 AALQERLDQ
+73 A
-82 EKFNIAPQF
+82 
-91 LLGHSLGEFSALSAA
+91 
-106 GGIGPK
+106 
-112 QMLKLVNIRGRLMQ
+112 
-126 NACEG
+126 
-131 KGAGMMVILALADEA
+131 
-146 VEKICA
+146 
-152 DAASVG
+152 VG
-158 KQVWAANYNCDG
+158 L
-170 QIVVAGK
+170 VVAGATVRVNK
-177 KDDLAALEGE
+177 VIEAPGPTWNVLAAVPGDDSDQSVITVTGAQTYPAEG
-187 FQAAV
+187 ALRMTTV
-192 SVAGCPGY
+192 SVSGCPGY

-264 LTVEGTGPDQT
+264 LTVEGTGPEQT

-284 LTSITPAGGQATP
+284 LTSVTPAGGQATP

-302 ALRELLTTIPAGTAV
+302 ALRELLTTVPVGTTV

-437 PASNCADVVGNVP
+437 PASNCGDVVGNVP

-468 EAIAAEDTSGASTC
+468 EAIAADDTSGASTC

>member
-1 MKFAFIF
+1 MRTHDGGVMDEQHHETQSNATSSSEVEPAAGSEAD
-8 PGQGSQ
+8 PGSGVEPGMEAGDDSGSRTGIRGLRRLR
-14 SVGMGREFYENS
+14 SKRLMIGIG
-26 ASACAL
+26 AL
-32 LDEASDFTGID
+32 L
-43 FKNLLFEPN
+43 
-52 DKLDVS
+52 
-58 EFTQPA
+58 
-64 IALNSMMAL
+64 L
-73 AALQERLDQ
+73 A
-82 EKFNIAPQF
+82 
-91 LLGHSLGEFSALSAA
+91 
-106 GGIGPK
+106 
-112 QMLKLVNIRGRLMQ
+112 
-126 NACEG
+126 
-131 KGAGMMVILALADEA
+131 
-146 VEKICA
+146 
-152 DAASVG
+152 VG
-158 KQVWAANYNCDG
+158 L
-170 QIVVAGK
+170 VVAGATVRVNK
-177 KDDLAALEGE
+177 VIEAPGPTWNVLAAVPGDDSDQSVITVTGAQTYPAEG
-187 FQAAV
+187 ALRMTTV
-192 SVAGCPGY
+192 SVSGCPGY

-302 ALRELLTTIPAGTAV
+302 ALRELLTTVPVGTTV

-437 PASNCADVVGNVP
+437 PASNCGDVVGNVP

-468 EAIAAEDTSGASTC
+468 EAIAADDTSGASTC

>member
-1 MKFAFIF
+1 MRTHDGGVMDEQHHETQSNATSSSEVEPAAGSEAD
-8 PGQGSQ
+8 PGSGVEPGMEAGDDSGSRTGIRGLRRLR
-14 SVGMGREFYENS
+14 SKRLMIGIG
-26 ASACAL
+26 AL
-32 LDEASDFTGID
+32 L
-43 FKNLLFEPN
+43 
-52 DKLDVS
+52 
-58 EFTQPA
+58 
-64 IALNSMMAL
+64 L
-73 AALQERLDQ
+73 A
-82 EKFNIAPQF
+82 
-91 LLGHSLGEFSALSAA
+91 
-106 GGIGPK
+106 
-112 QMLKLVNIRGRLMQ
+112 
-126 NACEG
+126 
-131 KGAGMMVILALADEA
+131 
-146 VEKICA
+146 
-152 DAASVG
+152 VG
-158 KQVWAANYNCDG
+158 L
-170 QIVVAGK
+170 VVAGATVRVNK
-177 KDDLAALEGE
+177 VIEAPGPTWNVLAAVPGDDSDQSVITVTGAQTYPAEG
-187 FQAAV
+187 ALRMTTV
-192 SVAGCPGY
+192 SVSGCPGY

-335 TPPDANSDGSPD
+335 TPPDANSDGAPD

-468 EAIAAEDTSGASTC
+468 EAIAADDTSGASTC